1 MPVHQESLA
10 VADFRTVD
18 TVFFK
23 PLYVLI
29 YVHLATRHVLLAA
42 CPATGRGRCKRKGS
56 SKRSSSMTETRR
68 FRRKLTTSLDRQGL
82 E

>member
-10 VADFRTVD
+10 VAEILIVD

-23 PLYVLI
+23 RLYVLI
-29 YVHLATRHVLLAA
+29 YMHLASRYVLLAA
-42 CPATGRGRCKRKGS
+42 CPATGHGRWKRKGS
-56 SKRSSSMTETRR
+56 SKRPSSMTETRR
-68 FRRKLTTSLDRQGL
+68 FRRELTTSLDRQGL